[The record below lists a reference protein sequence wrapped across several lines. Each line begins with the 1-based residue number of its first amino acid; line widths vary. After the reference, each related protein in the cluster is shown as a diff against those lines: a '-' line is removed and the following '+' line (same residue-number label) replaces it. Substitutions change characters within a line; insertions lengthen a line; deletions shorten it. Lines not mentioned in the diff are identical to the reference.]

1 MLTQKQSVKHW
12 NQRRWCYLFLQAS
25 KGKKKKGGAA
35 SAKLNSGRDNNYD
48 DYTVGGYDDFDD
60 FI

>member
-1 MLTQKQSVKHW
+1 M
-12 NQRRWCYLFLQAS
+12 FQAA
-25 KGKKKKGGAA
+25 KGKKKKGGT
-35 SAKLNSGRDNNYD
+35 AKLNAGRDDNYE